1 MVIDRQRCTVCGLCM
16 DACPAAAVEVI
27 GREWTADALYAE
39 VAKDR
44 AFYETSG
51 GGVTVSGGEP
61 LMQPEFVE
69 DLLALCREGGIATAL
84 DTCGH
89 ADWRHFEAVLPFV
102 DMVLFDLKLIDR
114 ERHHAATGVYPE
126 RILANAQRLGEAG
139 LPMWVRT
146 PIIPG
151 FTDDE
156 ENIAALAAFIRG
168 RLPNVVRW
176 DLLAFNNLGRPK
188 YTRLSLPYPL
198 DGAELVTREQMERL
212 HTLAA
217 AAVGGVARWSG
228 ATRL

>member
-1 MVIDRQRCTVCGLCM
+1 
-16 DACPAAAVEVI
+16 VEVI
-27 GREWTADALYAE
+27 GREWTPDSLYAE
-39 VAKDR
+39 VDKDR

-61 LMQPEFVE
+61 LMQAEFVE

-84 DTCGH
+84 DTCGQ

-114 ERHHAATGVYPE
+114 ERHRAATGVYPD

-156 ENIAALAAFIRG
+156 GNIEALAAFIRE
-168 RLPNVVRW
+168 RLPNVERW

-188 YTRLSLPYPL
+188 YDRLDLRYPL
-198 DGAELVTREQMERL
+198 DGAELVTREHMERL
-212 HTLAA
+212 HTLATA
-217 AAVGGVARWSG
+217 TVGEVARWSG